1 MSRVVADPE
10 NSKEVE
16 VANPPQEEEKRDR
29 WNSRTAFILASIGSA
44 IGLGNFLRF
53 PFLAYR
59 HGGVIFFIP
68 YFIALFTIGI
78 PMLLLELSLGQKF
91 QKDNMRVFKSI
102 HPRTTGIGL
111 ASVYSA

>member
-1 MSRVVADPE
+1 MSRVISVSE

-16 VANPPQEEEKRDR
+16 VDRSPQIEEKRDR
-29 WNSRTAFILASIGSA
+29 WNSRAAFILASIGSA

-68 YFIALFTIGI
+68 YLIALFTIGI

-91 QKDNMRVFKSI
+91 QKDNIKVFKSI
-102 HPRTTGIGL
+102 HPRTTGVGL
-111 ASVYSA
+111 ASIYSG